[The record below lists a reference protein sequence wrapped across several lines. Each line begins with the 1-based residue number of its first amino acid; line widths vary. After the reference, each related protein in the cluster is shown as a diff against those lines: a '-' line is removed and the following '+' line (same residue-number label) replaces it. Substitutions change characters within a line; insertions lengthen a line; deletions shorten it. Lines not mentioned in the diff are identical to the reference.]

1 MKNLVFII
9 GLSFML
15 GVKVFAQEENS
26 LIRKGNDKYVIKK
39 YEDAQVDYLAALDKN
54 TNSFKARFNLSDSY
68 YQQKKYEN
76 ALKELS
82 YLANNEKDKMRLA
95 SVYHNIGNCYYKM
108 GKLNEAEDA
117 YKKALRNNP
126 KDLDTKYNLALVKG
140 KKNNGGKGGD
150 SKDKNKDKD
159 KDKKDKQ
166 DQKKQDQNKNKDDQK
181 KQDQQQKQQPQPQ
194 QNKLSKEDADRMLD
208 AMQQDEK
215 KTLEKMKEQPKT
227 KARSVKIE
235 KAW

>member
-1 MKNLVFII
+1 MNRILLFGI
-9 GLSFML
+9 LLTSSML
-15 GVKVFAQEENS
+15 LHAQEENS
-26 LIRKGNDKYVIKK
+26 LVRQGNDKYIQKK
-39 YEDAQVDYLAALDKN
+39 YEDAQIDYLAALDKN
-54 TNSFKARFNLSDSY
+54 TDSFKARFNLSDSY
-68 YQQKKYEN
+68 YKQKKYEN

-82 YLANNEKDKMRLA
+82 FLANNEKDKVRLA
-95 SVYHNIGNCYYKM
+95 SVYHNIGNCYFKM

-126 KDLDTKYNLALVKG
+126 KDMETKFNLAFVKRN
-140 KKNNGGKGGD
+140 KNQGGKGD
-150 SKDKNKDKD
+150 SKDKKQKD
-159 KDKKDKQ
+159 KDKKDQ
-166 DQKKQDQNKNKDDQK
+166 QKKQDQNKQDQK
-181 KQDQQQKQQPQPQ
+181 KDDQQKQQQSPKP

-227 KARSVKIE
+227 KARSMKIE